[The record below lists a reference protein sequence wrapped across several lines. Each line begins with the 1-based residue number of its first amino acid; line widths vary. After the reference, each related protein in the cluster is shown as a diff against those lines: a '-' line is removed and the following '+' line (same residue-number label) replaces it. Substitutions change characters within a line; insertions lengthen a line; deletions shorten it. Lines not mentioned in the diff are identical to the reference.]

1 MYGKKLLSNVYILI
15 SGRMYGEKLLSIVD
29 TVCHVQLDKSQLR
42 RLELRKVA
50 YIEIVNLIILI
61 LLK

>member
-1 MYGKKLLSNVYILI
+1 
-15 SGRMYGEKLLSIVD
+15 MYGEKLLSIVD

-61 LLK
+61 LLKFSRIRKN

>member
-1 MYGKKLLSNVYILI
+1 MKIFLIQRNVYTLIVVECMEKKLLN
-15 SGRMYGEKLLSIVD
+15 IVD